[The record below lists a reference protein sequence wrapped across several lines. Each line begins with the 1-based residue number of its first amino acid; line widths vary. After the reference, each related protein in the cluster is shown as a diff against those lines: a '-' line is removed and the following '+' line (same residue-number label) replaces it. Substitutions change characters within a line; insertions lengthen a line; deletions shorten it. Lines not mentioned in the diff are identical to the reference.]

1 MQPLIPLAKNIAPD
15 RPVLFRSH
23 IHLQSDLADQELT
36 TQADAWH
43 FLWNNVREA
52 DIFISPPIP
61 SFVPKDVPKAKVAYM
76 PATTDWLDGL
86 NKDIDQWDQG
96 YYRDFYNKE
105 CDSSMMTRLTA
116 KKYIIQ
122 IARFDPAK
130 GIDNVLKSYAEFYRL
145 LEKHNLEIEAPQL
158 VIAGHSSIDDP
169 ESTRIYDET
178 MSQIE
183 TQYPHL
189 VSSISMMR
197 LSGNDQLLNS
207 LLSGSHI
214 VLQLSTREGFE
225 VKVSEASHKGKP
237 VIATKAGGIPL
248 QLQDGKSGF
257 LVEPGDWEAV
267 ARHMFNL
274 WTDEVLYNTM
284 SQRAKNS
291 VSDEVGTVGNAMAW
305 FYLADK
311 WGNGEG
317 VMANGRWVNDL
328 ARDAAGKSYEEEE
341 NKLPR
346 SI

>member
-1 MQPLIPLAKNIAPD
+1 
-15 RPVLFRSH
+15 
-23 IHLQSDLADQELT
+23 
-36 TQADAWH
+36 
-43 FLWNNVREA
+43 
-52 DIFISPPIP
+52 
-61 SFVPKDVPKAKVAYM
+61 
-76 PATTDWLDGL
+76 
-86 NKDIDQWDQG
+86 
-96 YYRDFYNKE
+96 
-105 CDSSMMTRLTA
+105 
-116 KKYIIQ
+116 
-122 IARFDPAK
+122 
-130 GIDNVLKSYAEFYRL
+130 
-145 LEKHNLEIEAPQL
+145 
-158 VIAGHSSIDDP
+158 
-169 ESTRIYDET
+169 
-178 MSQIE
+178 
-183 TQYPHL
+183 
-189 VSSISMMR
+189 MMR